1 MNTKSLWL
9 MALLDVIFMLA
20 DVRFSSA
27 LGDTSSDPDN
37 TTLKIETLRFFDW
50 EVAVSSKDEA
60 KKSCHLQ
67 MTGVSAHRIF
77 LSMRLSMVKESP
89 AASDQNAL
97 TIIKITA
104 AQIHKEDFSDAVS
117 IELTDAWLE
126 TSTVTTLREV
136 EKMNTGSEPHFLGG
150 VKGTGLFNTLLR
162 GMRKDGL
169 MIGYRSK
176 PMRRAKIFQVSAPPP
191 KLFEQLRSCLAKSA
205 AI

>member
-1 MNTKSLWL
+1 MHYLIAMCWII
-9 MALLDVIFMLA
+9 AVFALA
-20 DVRFSSA
+20 DVRLSSA
-27 LGDTSSDPDN
+27 LGDTNADPDN
-37 TTLKIETLRFFDW
+37 TKLTIETLRFFDW
-50 EVAVSSKDEA
+50 EVAVSSKEEA

-77 LSMRLSMVKESP
+77 LSMRLSVVKESP

-104 AQIHKEDFSDAVS
+104 AQIRKEDLSDAVS

-126 TSTVTTLREV
+126 TSTVTTLGEV
-136 EKMNTGSEPHFLGG
+136 KKIDTGSDPHFLGG

-169 MIGYRSK
+169 MIGYRST
-176 PMRRAKIFQVSAPPP
+176 PMRRAKIFQVQGPPP
-191 KLFEQLRSCLAKSA
+191 ELFEQLRSCLAKSA
-205 AI
+205 AIF